1 MIFTDECGL
10 HALRC
15 RHRLLSLSEEQRAE
29 GVPSA
34 APWTVQLSLREGPP
48 RHRAV
53 CSASGRGQWPCAP
66 SSGHAHTRALV
77 E

>member
-53 CSASGRGQWPCAP
+53 CSASGRGPVALRPLFWSCPHQGPC
-66 SSGHAHTRALV
+66 
-77 E
+77 